1 MPENKDNN
9 KTNKIDESTLD
20 FNKREKPDSQR
31 MWKNRFYINLHV
43 RESVPELIR
52 LVQPRG
58 IEMLMHGFNKHKNR
72 LAEGTLV
79 TVYCNDQNP
88 NVLCQ
93 RYKDELMEF
102 VNKKLHVI
110 RDNPYELKGF
120 KTKTKI
126 ITKINNEEVANK
138 AFNLDHDE
146 EGNIVGQ
153 V

>member
-9 KTNKIDESTLD
+9 NKIDESTLD
-20 FNKREKPDSQR
+20 FNKREEPDSQR
-31 MWKNRFYINLHV
+31 MWKGRHYVNLHV

-52 LVQPRG
+52 MIQSRG
-58 IEMLMHGFNKHKNR
+58 IEISIHGYKKHKNR
-72 LAEGTLV
+72 LAEGALV
-79 TVYCNDQNP
+79 TVYCDDQNP

-93 RYKDELMEF
+93 RYHEELMDF

-110 RDNPYELKGF
+110 RDNPYELKGY
-120 KTKTKI
+120 KRKTKI

-138 AFNLDHDE
+138 AFNLAHDE
-146 EGNIVGQ
+146 EGNVVGQ

>member
-1 MPENKDNN
+1 MPENKD
-9 KTNKIDESTLD
+9 KKIIDESTLD
-20 FNKREKPDSQR
+20 FNKRETPDSQR
-31 MWKNRFYINLHV
+31 MWKGRYHVNLHV

-88 NVLCQ
+88 NILCQ
-93 RYKDELMEF
+93 RYQDELMEF

-126 ITKINNEEVANK
+126 ITKINDEDVANK

-146 EGNIVGQ
+146 EGNVIGQ